1 MIWSCKVIRYDSPSS
16 LREAL
21 EIIGTDDRRILA
33 GGTDF
38 YPALRDRPVT
48 FDTLDISRV
57 RGLRGVER
65 TDEGWRIGATTTWTD
80 IVRAQL
86 PPCFEGLKAA
96 AREVGSIQ
104 IQNAGTVVGNLCNA
118 SPAADGVPPL
128 LTLDSQVEIASVSG
142 SRVLPLEAFITDVR
156 ETALRPGEMVVAVL
170 VPHQPDSAR
179 SAFRKLGSRSYLVIS
194 IAMVSALLAPG
205 ADGTVGRARIAVG
218 SCSPVASSLPA
229 LEAALIGAPFEAE
242 ALVARVRPEH
252 LAPLSPIDDVRAAAS
267 YRLEAVEELMR
278 RVLADCCDEGIT

>member
-1 MIWSCKVIRYDSPSS
+1 MIQYNSPSS
-16 LREAL
+16 LGEAL
-21 EIIGTDDRRILA
+21 EILGTDDRRILA

-65 TDEGWRIGATTTWTD
+65 TDGGWRIGATTTWTD

-86 PPCFEGLKAA
+86 PRCFDGLKAS
-96 AREVGSIQ
+96 AREIGSIQ
-104 IQNAGTVVGNLCNA
+104 IQNAGTLAGNLCNA

-128 LTLDSQVEIASVSG
+128 LTLDSRVEIASVSG

-170 VPHQPDSAR
+170 VPHQPDGAR

-205 ADGTVGRARIAVG
+205 ADGTVERARIAVG
-218 SCSPVASSLPA
+218 SCSPVASRLPA
-229 LEAALIGAPFEAE
+229 LEAALIGAPFEPE
-242 ALVARVRPEH
+242 ALGARVRPEH
-252 LAPLSPIDDVRAAAS
+252 LAPLSPIDDVRATAS
-267 YRLEAVEELMR
+267 YRLEAVEELLR
-278 RVLADCCDEGIT
+278 RALADCCDEGGA

>member
-1 MIWSCKVIRYDSPSS
+1 VIQYNSPSS
-16 LREAL
+16 LGEAL
-21 EIIGTDDRRILA
+21 EILGTDDRRILA

-57 RGLRGVER
+57 GGLRGVER
-65 TDEGWRIGATTTWTD
+65 TDGGWRIGATTTWTD
-80 IVRAQL
+80 IVRARL
-86 PPCFEGLKAA
+86 PPCFDGLKAS
-96 AREVGSIQ
+96 AREIGSIQ
-104 IQNAGTVVGNLCNA
+104 IQNAGTLAGNLCNA

-128 LTLDSQVEIASVSG
+128 LTLDSRVEIASVSG

-170 VPHQPDSAR
+170 VPHQPDGAR

-205 ADGTVGRARIAVG
+205 ADGTVERARIAVG
-218 SCSPVASSLPA
+218 SCSPVASRLPA
-229 LEAALIGAPFEAE
+229 LEAALIGAPFEPE
-242 ALVARVRPEH
+242 ALGARVRLEH
-252 LAPLSPIDDVRAAAS
+252 LAPLSPIDDVRATAS
-267 YRLEAVEELMR
+267 YRLEAVEELLR
-278 RVLADCCDEGIT
+278 RALADCCDEGGG